1 MTYGASMPSPRGA
14 LGRIGEEQAA
24 AHLAAAGYALV
35 ARNWRCPLG
44 EIDLVARQGEQV
56 VFVEVKTR
64 RQGGWPPE
72 EGVDRAKAERLRAL
86 AWAYLDAAGAAPETP
101 WRIDLVAVEV
111 DADGR
116 VVRLEQIEYAVE
128 E

>member
-1 MTYGASMPSPRGA
+1 MPSPRGA
-14 LGRIGEEQAA
+14 LGRLGEEQAA
-24 AHLAAAGYALV
+24 AHLVAAGYALV
-35 ARNWRCPLG
+35 ARNWRCARG
-44 EIDLVARQGEQV
+44 EIDLVARQGDQV

-72 EGVDRAKAERLRAL
+72 EGIGAAKAGRLRELAL
-86 AWAYLDAAGAAPETP
+86 AYLEAAEAAPETP

-116 VVRLEQIEYAVE
+116 IVRLEQIEYAVE